1 MNKVSA
7 AKRRKRDRSGK
18 FNLEDESPDSNE
30 NQISGETPQMQ
41 QDSMKDD
48 IEKDRKGIEP
58 A

>member
-48 IEKDRKGIEP
+48 IEKDRKG
-58 A
+58 